1 MICKK
6 AFSAL
11 TALTVALTFS
21 LAGASFALA
30 EETPALQGRTSLAP
44 KSAITAKAAFG
55 MKALTAKTDSSVVV
69 VPAGSTT
76 SQKEGNRII
85 INHGTSH
92 NVCNTWFR
100 IKPKHSGYIEV
111 SESASGRITLCS
123 ASKRPLSGAI
133 YTYVYASSESNQ
145 SVFFGV
151 KAGSTYYLKVR
162 SSGSKEES
170 GYYLNKVAYASYAFT
185 GKYGK
190 SSSKAA
196 KLSRGKLRKGYIVP
210 NGKAKY
216 YKFTKRG
223 KTVKIYLAGCTDKQ
237 LKMSVTAKAKGFR
250 TYKTS
255 TSVHRYDNNQSTRVL
270 TLTTHGKTRT
280 MSVKVKVDG
289 VGNSSGAYVLYYK

>member
-44 KSAITAKAAFG
+44 KAAITAKAAFG
-55 MKALTAKTDSSVVV
+55 TKALTAKTNYPV

-76 SQKEGNRII
+76 SLKEGNPVI
-85 INHGTSH
+85 INHGTSD

-111 SESASGRITLCS
+111 SESASGRVTLCS
-123 ASKRPLSGAI
+123 ASKRPLSDAI
-133 YTYVYASSESNQ
+133 YTNVYASSKSDQ

-162 SSGSKEES
+162 SSGSYKEES
-170 GYYLNKVAYASYAFT
+170 GYYLNDVDYESYAFT

-270 TLTTHGKTRT
+270 TLTTRGKTRT

>member
-55 MKALTAKTDSSVVV
+55 TKALTAKTDYPV

-76 SQKEGNRII
+76 SLKEVNPVI

-100 IKPKHSGYIEV
+100 IKPKHSGCIEV
-111 SESASGRITLCS
+111 RESASGRVTLCS
-123 ASKRPLSGAI
+123 ASKRPLSDAI
-133 YTYVYASSESNQ
+133 STNASSESDQ

-162 SSGSKEES
+162 SSGSYKEES

-255 TSVHRYDNNQSTRVL
+255 TSVHRYDNNQSMRVL